1 MAVTLTSNYRDV
13 FAPETLTL
21 IDGFVDSLYDLD
33 AILEFIDEHSEEDFR
48 EYYELYVELG
58 ESHSYE
64 AVDGFIEL
72 NDLFDLK
79 HFEKAYIGYFPSAAD
94 FAEDFFEGETS
105 RMDYRIVIDWE
116 ETARFLLDDGD
127 IQVHA
132 GKYYYRRY
140 W

>member
-1 MAVTLTSNYRDV
+1 MAVTFT
-13 FAPETLTL
+13 ATWKETLEPQTVKMIEGL
-21 IDGFVDSLYDLD
+21 LEENFDLD
-33 AILEFIDEHSEEDFR
+33 AILIFIDENSEEDFK
-48 EYYELYVELG
+48 EYYRLYVELS
-58 ESHSYE
+58 EALSYE

-105 RMDYRIVIDWE
+105 RLDYRIVIDWE

>member
-1 MAVTLTSNYRDV
+1 MAVTLTV
-13 FAPETLTL
+13 TWKETLEPQTVKMIEGL
-21 IDGFVDSLYDLD
+21 LEENFDLD
-33 AILEFIDEHSEEDFR
+33 AILIFIDENSEEDFK
-48 EYYELYVELG
+48 EYYKLYVELG
-58 ESHSYE
+58 EAHDYE

-79 HFEKAYIGYFPSAAD
+79 HFEKAYIGWFESAAD
-94 FAEDFFEGETS
+94 FAEDFFECETS
-105 RMDYRIVIDWE
+105 RLDYRIVVDFE

-132 GKYYYRRY
+132 GKYYFRRY

>member
-1 MAVTLTSNYRDV
+1 MAVTLT
-13 FAPETLTL
+13 ATWKETLEPQTVKKIEGL
-21 IDGFVDSLYDLD
+21 LEENFDLD
-33 AILEFIDEHSEEDFR
+33 AILIFIDENSEEDFK
-48 EYYELYVELG
+48 EYYELYVELS
-58 ESHSYE
+58 EAHDYE

-72 NDLFDLK
+72 NDLFDLQY
-79 HFEKAYIGYFPSAAD
+79 FERAYIGWFESARD

-105 RMDYRIVIDWE
+105 RLDYRIVVDFE

-132 GKYYYRRY
+132 GKYYFRRY

>member
-1 MAVTLTSNYRDV
+1 MAVTFTANYRDV
-13 FAPETLTL
+13 FAPETLSL
-21 IDGFVDSLYDLD
+21 IDKLQDELYDLP
-33 AILEFIDEHSEEDFR
+33 AMLEFVDEHGEEDFR
-48 EYYELYVELG
+48 EYYEFYVELG

-72 NDLFDLK
+72 NDLFDLQY
-79 HFEKAYIGYFPSAAD
+79 FERAYIGWFESARD

-105 RMDYRIVIDWE
+105 RLDYRIVVDFE

-132 GKYYYRRY
+132 GKYYFRRY

>member
-1 MAVTLTSNYRDV
+1 MAVTLTANYRDV
-13 FAPETLTL
+13 FASDTLSL
-21 IDGFVDSLYDLD
+21 VDKLRDELYDLD

-94 FAEDFFEGETS
+94 FAEDFFECETS

-132 GKYYYRRY
+132 GCEYFRRY

>member
-21 IDGFVDSLYDLD
+21 IDKLQDELYDLP
-33 AILEFIDEHSEEDFR
+33 AMLEFVDEHGEEDFK
-48 EYYELYVELG
+48 EHYELYVELG
-58 ESHSYE
+58 EAHSYE

-72 NDLFDLK
+72 NDLFDLQ
-79 HFEKAYIGYFPSAAD
+79 HFEKAYLGYFPSAAD

-105 RMDYRIVIDWE
+105 RLDYRIVVDFE
-116 ETARFLLDDGD
+116 ETARFLIDDGD

-132 GKYYYRRY
+132 GKYYFRRY